1 MKDVMSVEGSAR
13 EDCQPLTGP
22 PGRWPEYWWHQLLG
36 RGLEEERESPGK
48 SQELDVE
55 DEA

>member
-1 MKDVMSVEGSAR
+1 MSVEGSAR

-22 PGRWPEYWWHQLLG
+22 PGRWPEYWWCRLLG
-36 RGLEEERESPGK
+36 RGLEEERERALGRK